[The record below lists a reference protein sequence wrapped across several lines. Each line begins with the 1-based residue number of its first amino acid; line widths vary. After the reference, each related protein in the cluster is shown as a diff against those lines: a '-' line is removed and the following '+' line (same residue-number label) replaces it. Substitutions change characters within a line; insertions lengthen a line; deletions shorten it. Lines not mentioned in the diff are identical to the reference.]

1 MIDQTADPLVSIIIP
16 TYNYGKYLARAIRSC
31 LDQTH
36 KHLEIIVIDDGSTDN
51 TREVAQGFSDKIIY
65 IHQQNMGVSSARN
78 HGLER
83 AMGEFITFLDADDYL
98 TEDSIEAKLHVLLE
112 HPDIGTVFSQAYS
125 EDTDGGNRTFKP
137 VLHEDCV
144 SDKFYEDL
152 LMGRLPFQTCGFL
165 MRYSLAQQFRF
176 PVDLSN
182 GEDVAYFTKVLFAAK
197 AYFCAK
203 PMVTNRRHPDSL
215 RHNVGLIKKQGIEPI
230 PTILNDPYYHGALD
244 HLKQDLTANRCLELS
259 RRFYLSG
266 EKGLARQ
273 YYLKGIRT
281 KPSRIFK
288 IDYLIK
294 FIKAWF

>member
-1 MIDQTADPLVSIIIP
+1 MTDQTTGPLVSIIIP
-16 TYNYGKYLARAIRSC
+16 TYNYGKYLARAIQSC

-51 TREVAQGFSDKIIY
+51 THEIARAFADKIIY
-65 IHQQNMGVSSARN
+65 VHQQNMGVSSARN

-83 AMGEFITFLDADDYL
+83 ARGDFISFLDADDYL
-98 TEDSIEAKLHVLLE
+98 TEDSVTTRLSILFEY
-112 HPDIGTVFSQAYS
+112 PDIGTVFSQTYS
-125 EDTDGGNRTFKP
+125 ENIDGSNRTFKSE
-137 VLHEDCV
+137 LHGDCV

-165 MRYSLAQQFRF
+165 MRRSLAQQFRF
-176 PVDLSN
+176 PVGLSN
-182 GEDVAYFTKVLFAAK
+182 GEDVAYFTKVLFTAK
-197 AYFCAK
+197 AYYCAR
-203 PMVTNRRHPDSL
+203 PTVVNCRHPDSL
-215 RHNVGLIKKQGIEPI
+215 RHNVDLIKKQGIEPI
-230 PTILNDPYYHGALD
+230 PTILNDPYYQGALNY
-244 HLKQDLTANRCLELS
+244 LRLDLTANRYLELS

-266 EKGLARQ
+266 CKNIARE

>member
-16 TYNYGKYLARAIRSC
+16 TYNYGKYLERAVRSC

-83 AMGEFITFLDADDYL
+83 ARGEFITFLDADDYL
-98 TEDSIEAKLHVLLE
+98 TEDSIKTSLSILLKY
-112 HPDIGTVFSQAYS
+112 PDIGTVFSQTYS
-125 EDTDGGNRTFKP
+125 EDADGSHRTFKSA
-137 VLHEDCV
+137 LREDCV

-152 LMGRLPFQTCGFL
+152 LMGHLPFQTCGVM
-165 MRYSLAQQFRF
+165 MRRSLARQFRF

-203 PMVTNRRHPDSL
+203 PMVINRRHPDSL
-215 RHNVGLIKKQGIEPI
+215 RHNVDLIKKQGIEPV

-244 HLKQDLTANRCLELS
+244 HLRQDLTANRYLELF

-266 EKGLARQ
+266 EKSMAKQ
-273 YYLKGIRT
+273 YYLKGIHT